1 MKLEKNIKKS
11 IILLSIII
19 IIILAVV
26 ICIVKA
32 RSNYLYNEDGTL
44 TDGHAELIENLKK
57 TEDEET
63 KKKKTDFYLQQNIL
77 TQDEADEI
85 YKSIK

>member
-44 TDGHAELIENLKK
+44 TDGHEELIENLKK

-63 KKKKTDFYLQQNIL
+63 KKKKTDFYLQQNVL

>member
-32 RSNYLYNEDGTL
+32 RSNYLYNYTMV
-44 TDGHAELIENLKK
+44 
-57 TEDEET
+57 
-63 KKKKTDFYLQQNIL
+63 YLPNR
-77 TQDEADEI
+77 
-85 YKSIK
+85 

>member
-57 TEDEET
+57 RKMRRLKR
-63 KKKKTDFYLQQNIL
+63 KKQIFTYNKMY
-77 TQDEADEI
+77 
-85 YKSIK
+85 